1 MTPPFDPAAIG
12 LVIFDFDGIV
22 LESADI
28 KTEAFP
34 ELFAEYPEH
43 QDAIREYHLAHQGIS
58 RYKKFEWIYAE
69 RLRQPLDPAKS
80 AELGERFS
88 DLVLNKVLAA
98 PFVPGAA
105 ELLERLWG
113 SGVLMA
119 IVSGT
124 PQGELDQI
132 TARRG
137 LRHYFDHIIGAPT
150 EKYDAIRYLQDLYDL
165 RPEQVVFLGDG
176 LSDNRAASAAG
187 VHFVARRTASAPG
200 LWDGIDLSI
209 LLDDLIPLLDWTW
222 PTRRRP
228 AG

>member
-1 MTPPFDPAAIG
+1 MKPPFDPAAIG

-28 KTEAFP
+28 KTDAFP
-34 ELFAEYPEH
+34 ELFSEYPEH
-43 QDAIREYHLAHQGIS
+43 QAAIREYHMAHQGIS

-69 RLRQPLDPAKS
+69 LLHRPLDEAKS

-88 DLVLNKVLAA
+88 ALVLNKVLAA

-105 ELLERLWG
+105 ELLERLQG
-113 SGVLMA
+113 CGVLMA

-124 PQGELDQI
+124 PQAELDEI

-137 LRHYFDHIIGAPT
+137 LRDYFDHIIGAPT
-150 EKYDAIRYLQDLYDL
+150 EKYDAIQYLQQLYDL

-200 LWDGIDLSI
+200 LWDGVPLSI
-209 LLDDLIPLLDWTW
+209 LLDDLTPLLDWKW
-222 PTRRRP
+222 PLRRLP
-228 AG
+228 VS